1 MYNLTCITNYNS
13 IYSQLT
19 VCTLSCTLPQRCQL
33 NTLPLCN
40 HDYIRDTDDHVKREQ
55 CTLYNYT
62 EHYNELYWNRK
73 VVLDFWIYV
82 CNGWW
87 WGGGVVVGGI
97 CSWFQA
103 ILRVRNYRSNVSFAR
118 VLFLCVSY
126 VFYYFIMCFII

>member
-1 MYNLTCITNYNS
+1 MNGMIIMYNLTCITNYNS

-19 VCTLSCTLPQRCQL
+19 VCTLSCTLPHKMSIEH
-33 NTLPLCN
+33 TIPLCN

-62 EHYNELYWNRK
+62 QHYNELYWNRK

-87 WGGGVVVGGI
+87 WWGRGVVADFRQY
-97 CSWFQA
+97 CETMLMKCKF
-103 ILRVRNYRSNVSFAR
+103 
-118 VLFLCVSY
+118 C
-126 VFYYFIMCFII
+126 MCFVSL